1 MYKHLKIAYI
11 GGGSKQ
17 WARVFMSDLAV
28 SDGLSGQIALYDNY
42 GTTKFAP
49 YASSNMETNS
59 KYYYSFGLSFYKLTE
74 GTPVSFTSTVTL
86 VENGV
91 ATNTVEVPVYGEY
104 TLPGGTIA
112 NIPEGYH
119 MYDLGP
125 YVGGPLATA
134 LTFTIEGGETV
145 GEVTP
150 LQDAH
155 RYYDDVFC
163 MEIGTY
169 EGVAK
174 FAQEIRLNAPAAT
187 IAITTES
194 MICDD
199 QSCMPPQD
207 SELKLT
213 IGEPTAASNEG
224 PKDAAGD
231 KGLWALIIEAILW
244 GFAALLTP
252 CVFPMVPMTVSY
264 FLKGEGGVARGRLRA
279 ALYGLFI
286 VGLYTLPIAAIT
298 AGETMFSEAMSSRFL
313 FCLLSSASIALPTSS
328 S

>member
-1 MYKHLKIAYI
+1 MKKLISKMMLILTALFAV
-11 GGGSKQ
+11 GSLSAQEVQ
-17 WARVFMSDLAV
+17 WSASIEEQSADGCRVV
-28 SDGLSGQIALYDNY
+28 
-42 GTTKFAP
+42 
-49 YASSNMETNS
+49 
-59 KYYYSFGLSFYKLTE
+59 
-74 GTPVSFTSTVTL
+74 VT
-86 VENGV
+86 
-91 ATNTVEVPVYGEY
+91 
-104 TLPGGTIA
+104 A

-174 FAQEIRLNAPAAT
+174 FAQEIRLNAPAVT

-213 IGEPTAASNEG
+213 IGEPTE
-224 PKDAAGD
+224 AG
-231 KGLWALIIEAILW
+231 
-244 GFAALLTP
+244 
-252 CVFPMVPMTVSY
+252 VSY
-264 FLKGEGGVARGRLRA
+264 RIEYSELMGDDGDIWPITTAHCPTST
-279 ALYGLFI
+279 
-286 VGLYTLPIAAIT
+286 YTLSG
-298 AGETMFSEAMSSRFL
+298 GEDHFQ
-313 FCLLSSASIALPTSS
+313 
-328 S
+328 